1 MDYRKEAEEI
11 RTNLPEQIS
20 FTPPPLPLVG
30 SINLLKR
37 HDGGYVIAATGHDD
51 QAGQFNDGSIAAE
64 ILDGET
70 VAKEGPDE
78 LADALARAHESLLR
92 LRLEAAMRL
101 AVEIGRRIHDD
112 ETLVSM
118 FKDALAANHWE

>member
-1 MDYRKEAEEI
+1 MDYQKEAEEI
-11 RTNLPEQIS
+11 RTNLPEQVS

-51 QAGQFNDGSIAAE
+51 QAGQFNDGTIAAE

-70 VAKEGPDE
+70 VSQPDE

-101 AVEIGRRIHDD
+101 AVEIGRRLHDD

-118 FKDALAANHWE
+118 FRDALATNHWE